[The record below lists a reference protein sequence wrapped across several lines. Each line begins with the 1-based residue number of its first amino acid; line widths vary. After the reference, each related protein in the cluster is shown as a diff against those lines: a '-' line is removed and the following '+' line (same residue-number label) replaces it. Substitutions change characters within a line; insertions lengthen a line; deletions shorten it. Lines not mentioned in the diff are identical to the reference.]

1 MWNPSG
7 NHASREARRATSG
20 QGMKPVSRREFVRK
34 AYDALIV
41 GFSLRSVIPPAVVWS
56 QTAAPATLSA
66 KPVIPEEL
74 DSWLSIGRDG
84 KVTVYTGRIDMGT
97 GIETAFGQLISD
109 ELDVPFE
116 SVKVVMGD
124 TELTPD
130 QGKSTASSNAS
141 QGAQPLRIAAAEAR
155 RALLSMAAGRFSV
168 PVDQLEVTNGIVRV
182 RTSSKQISY
191 AELIGG
197 HRFMTRLE
205 QKIEGGLAQ
214 PAASSGVRL
223 KRPNELRLVG
233 KSIPRVDVP
242 AKVTASFPYV
252 HNVRVPGML
261 HGRVIRP
268 PMIGSSLVS
277 FDDRSLSSIA
287 GPVQV
292 VRKANFLGVVAER
305 EEQASEAARWLKVE
319 WTGGRI
325 LPEYQDLYEAVR
337 SARLVK
343 TEVATNSGDL
353 DSALASAARV
363 FKATYTYPIQ
373 LHAMLGPSCA
383 VADVR
388 EGRAT
393 IWSGSQWIQGDR
405 RNLAKMLGLPLDSV
419 RFIWVE
425 ASGSYGRLGCD
436 DAAADAAL
444 LSQAVGRPVR
454 VQWMRHD
461 EHGWEPMSPAMT
473 MDVRA
478 ALDRQGRITAFDFQQ
493 WSQSHSRG
501 ESGNFLA
508 WRLAGG
514 NPDWDRLSGGP
525 YPPSYEFPNTRMLGH
540 YVEELFR
547 SIYLRAPGRIQGNFA
562 IEFFLDEIAADQQ
575 TDPVEFR
582 RHYLKDAMA
591 LQVLDA
597 AVQKAGWQ
605 SRPSPRPNATQPVLS
620 GRGISFGEHGPEKR
634 ATVVAEVEVDRT
646 SGRVRIS
653 KIVIA
658 VACGRIINPQGLR
671 HQVQGAGLHG
681 ISRTLF
687 EAVKFDRSH
696 VTSLDWRSYPVLT
709 FPDVP
714 EIETAL
720 VDQPAVEPSGAGEL
734 ATVPVAAAVCNAI
747 FDATGVRLRQI
758 PFTPERV
765 KSALGKT

>member
-1 MWNPSG
+1 
-7 NHASREARRATSG
+7 
-20 QGMKPVSRREFVRK
+20 MKPINRRQFVRK
-34 AYDALIV
+34 GCDALIV
-41 GFSLRSVIPPAVVWS
+41 GFSLESGILPAIRWS
-56 QTAAPATLSA
+56 QTAAPAIPSA

-116 SVKVVMGD
+116 RVKIVMGD

-130 QGKSTASSNAS
+130 QGKSTASSNS
-141 QGAQPLRIAAAEAR
+141 SLGAQPLRVAAAEAR
-155 RALLSMAAGRFSV
+155 RTLLKMAADRFRVSV
-168 PVDQLEVTNGIVRV
+168 DELDVADGIVRV
-182 RTSSKQISY
+182 RTLPTKRISY
-191 AELIGG
+191 ADLIGG
-197 HRFMTRLE
+197 RRFKTRLDQASIGE
-205 QKIEGGLAQ
+205 QSQALTAGVTSQ
-214 PAASSGVRL
+214 PIRSSGLHL
-223 KRPNELRLVG
+223 KGPGELRLVG

-242 AKVTASFPYV
+242 AKVTGSFRYV
-252 HNVRVPGML
+252 HNVRVPSML

-268 PMIGSSLVS
+268 PKIGSSLVS
-277 FDDRSLSSIA
+277 VDESSVSGRA
-287 GPVQV
+287 GFVKI
-292 VRKANFLGVVAER
+292 VRKGNFLGVVAER
-305 EEQASEAARWLKVE
+305 EEQAIEAARLLKVE
-319 WTGGRI
+319 WMGGRT
-325 LPEYQDLYEAVR
+325 LPDYQDLYQAVR
-337 SARLVK
+337 ENKLIK
-343 TEVATNSGDL
+343 TDVVTNSGNV
-353 DSALASAARV
+353 DSALASAAKA
-363 FKATYTYPIQ
+363 FKATYTYPVQ

-388 EGRAT
+388 DGRAT

-405 RNLAKMLGLPLDSV
+405 RNLAKMLGIPLENV
-419 RFIWVE
+419 HLIWVE

-436 DAAADAAL
+436 DAAADAAF
-444 LSQAVGRPVR
+444 LSQAVGKPVR

-478 ALDRQGRITAFDFQQ
+478 GLDGQGHITAFDFQQ

-525 YPPSYEFPNTRMLGH
+525 YAPSYEFPNTRMLGH

-562 IEFFLDEIAADQQ
+562 IESFLDEIAADQHA
-575 TDPVEFR
+575 DPVEFR

-597 AVQKAGWQ
+597 AAQKAGWQ
-605 SRPSPRPNATQPVLS
+605 SRPSPRPDARQSVVS

-634 ATVVAEVEVDRT
+634 ATIVAEVEVDRT
-646 SGRVRIS
+646 SGHVRVSRM
-653 KIVIA
+653 VIA
-658 VACGRIINPQGLR
+658 LACGRIINPQGLR
-671 HQVQGAGLHG
+671 HQIQGAVLQG

-696 VTSLDWRSYPVLT
+696 VTSLDWRAYPVLT
-709 FPDVP
+709 FADVP
-714 EIETAL
+714 EIETVL
-720 VDQPAVEPSGAGEL
+720 IDQRDVEPYGAGEL
-734 ATVPVAAAVCNAI
+734 ATVPVAAAVSNAI

-765 KSALGKT
+765 KDGLG

>member
-1 MWNPSG
+1 
-7 NHASREARRATSG
+7 
-20 QGMKPVSRREFVRK
+20 MKYSRREFVRK
-34 AYDALIV
+34 GCDALAV
-41 GFSLRSVIPPAVVWS
+41 GFSLHGGIVRTIAWG
-56 QTAAPATLSA
+56 QTAAPATPSG
-66 KPVIPEEL
+66 KPMIPEEL

-97 GIETAFGQLISD
+97 GVETAFGQLISD

-116 SVKVVMGD
+116 SVRIVMGD

-130 QGKSTASSNAS
+130 QGKSTASSNVS
-141 QGAQPLRIAAAEAR
+141 VGAQPLRIAAAEAR
-155 RALLSMAAGRFSV
+155 RALLKMAADRFSV
-168 PVDQLEVTNGIVRV
+168 SVDELDVADGIVRV
-182 RTSSKQISY
+182 RSAPSKQISY

-197 HRFMTRLE
+197 RRFRTRLD
-205 QKIEGGLAQ
+205 QKTEVVYGATVTQPVVSRGLN
-214 PAASSGVRL
+214 L
-223 KRPNELRLVG
+223 KGPNELRLVG
-233 KSIPRVDVP
+233 KSLPRVDVP
-242 AKVTASFPYV
+242 AKVTGSFPYV
-252 HNVRVPGML
+252 HNVRVPSML

-268 PMIGSSLVS
+268 PKIGSSLVG
-277 FDDRSLSSIA
+277 FDQGSLTGVA
-287 GPVQV
+287 GLVKV
-292 VRKANFLGVVAER
+292 VRKGSFLGVVAER
-305 EEQASEAARWLKVE
+305 EEQAIEAARLLKVE
-319 WTGGRI
+319 WTGGRT
-325 LPEYQDLYEAVR
+325 LPDYQDLYQAVR
-337 SARLVK
+337 GAKLIR
-343 TEVATNSGDL
+343 TEVVTNSGNV
-353 DSALASAARV
+353 DSELANAAKV
-363 FKATYTYPIQ
+363 LNATYTYPVQ

-388 EGRAT
+388 DDRAT

-405 RNLAKMLGLPLDSV
+405 RNLAKMLGIPVESV

-478 ALDRQGRITAFDFQQ
+478 GLDAQGHITAFEFQQ

-501 ESGNFLA
+501 ESGNSLA

-514 NPDWDRLSGGP
+514 NPDWERLSGGP
-525 YPPSYEFPNTRMLGH
+525 FPPAYEFPNKRMSGH
-540 YVEELFR
+540 FVEELFR

-562 IEFFLDEIAADQQ
+562 IESFLDEIAANQQ
-575 TDPVEFR
+575 ADPVEFR

-591 LQVLDA
+591 LEVFDA
-597 AVQKAGWQ
+597 AVQAARWQ
-605 SRPSPRPNATQPVLS
+605 PRPSPRPNSRQSVVS
-620 GRGISFGEHGPEKR
+620 GRGISYGENGPKER
-634 ATVVAEVEVDRT
+634 ATIVADVQVDRT
-646 SGRVRIS
+646 SGQVHVS

-658 VACGRIINPQGLR
+658 TACGRIINPRGLR
-671 HQVQGAGLHG
+671 HQVQGAVLQG

-696 VTSLDWRSYPVLT
+696 VTSLDWSSYRVLT

-714 EIETAL
+714 DIQTVL
-720 VDQPAVEPSGAGEL
+720 VDQRDIDPSGAGEL
-734 ATVPVAAAVCNAI
+734 ATVPVAAALCNAI
-747 FDATGVRLRQI
+747 FDATGVRLRQV
-758 PFTPERV
+758 PFTPERI
-765 KSALGKT
+765 KSALG

>member
-1 MWNPSG
+1 
-7 NHASREARRATSG
+7 
-20 QGMKPVSRREFVRK
+20 MKPVSRRAFVRK

-214 PAASSGVRL
+214 PAASSGLRL
-223 KRPNELRLVG
+223 KRPDELRLVG

-292 VRKANFLGVVAER
+292 VRKADFLGVVAER
-305 EEQASEAARWLKVE
+305 EEQAIEAARLLKVE

-325 LPEYQDLYEAVR
+325 LPDYQDLYEAVR
-337 SARLVK
+337 GARLVK
-343 TEVATNSGDL
+343 TEVATNSGDV

-363 FKATYTYPIQ
+363 FKATYTYPVQ

-405 RNLAKMLGLPLDSV
+405 RNLARMLGLPLDSV

-444 LSQAVGRPVR
+444 LSQQVGRPVR

-473 MDVRA
+473 MDVQA
-478 ALDRQGRITAFDFQQ
+478 GLDAQGRIIAFDFQQ

-501 ESGNFLA
+501 ESGNSLA

-525 YPPSYEFPNTRMLGH
+525 YTPSYEFTNVRTSAH
-540 YVEELFR
+540 FTEELFR
-547 SIYLRAPGRIQGNFA
+547 SIYLRAPGRIQNTFA
-562 IEFFLDEIAADQQ
+562 IESFIDEIAADQHA
-575 TDPVEFR
+575 DPVEFR
-582 RHYLKDAMA
+582 RRYLLKDAMA
-591 LQVLDA
+591 LRVFNA

-605 SRPSPRPNATQPVLS
+605 TRPSPRPNARQGVLS
-620 GRGISFGEHGPEKR
+620 GRGIAFGEHGPEKR
-634 ATVVAEVEVDRT
+634 ATIVADVQVDRA
-646 SGRVRIS
+646 SGRVRVS

-658 VACGRIINPQGLR
+658 TACGRIINPRGLR
-671 HQVQGAGLHG
+671 HQVQGAVLQGV
-681 ISRTLF
+681 SRSLF

-696 VTSLDWRSYPVLT
+696 VTSLDWQSYPVLR

-714 EIETAL
+714 DIETVL
-720 VDQPAVEPSGAGEL
+720 LDQRDVEPSGAGEL
-734 ATVPVAAAVCNAI
+734 ATVPVAAALCNAI
-747 FDATGVRLRQI
+747 FDATGVRLRQV
-758 PFTPERV
+758 PFTPDRV
-765 KSALGKT
+765 KSALG

>member
-1 MWNPSG
+1 
-7 NHASREARRATSG
+7 
-20 QGMKPVSRREFVRK
+20 MKPSRREFVQKGR
-34 AYDALIV
+34 DALLV
-41 GFSLRSVIPPAVVWS
+41 GFSLYRGIPPAIAWG
-56 QTAAPATLSA
+56 QTAAPTTPSA

-74 DSWLSIGRDG
+74 DSWLSIGRNG

-97 GIETAFGQLISD
+97 GVETAFGQLIAD

-116 SVKVVMGD
+116 SVKIVMGD

-141 QGAQPLRIAAAEAR
+141 VGAQPLRIAAAEAR
-155 RALLSMAAGRFSV
+155 RTLLKMAADRFRVSV
-168 PVDQLEVTNGIVRV
+168 DELDVADGIVRV
-182 RTSSKQISY
+182 RSVSSKRISY

-197 HRFMTRLE
+197 GRFRTRLD
-205 QKIEGGLAQ
+205 QKTESGEEAARTGIVGLPQ
-214 PAASSGVRL
+214 PITSRGLRL
-223 KRPNELRLVG
+223 KGPGELHLVG

-252 HNVRVPGML
+252 HNVRVPLML

-268 PMIGSSLVS
+268 PRIGSSLVS
-277 FDDRSLSSIA
+277 FDEGSVSGVA
-287 GPVQV
+287 GLVKV
-292 VRKANFLGVVAER
+292 VRKGNFLGVVAER
-305 EEQASEAARWLKVE
+305 EERAIEAARLLKVE
-319 WTGGRI
+319 WTGGRT
-325 LPEYQDLYEAVR
+325 LPDEQDLYQAVR
-337 SARLVK
+337 GAKPIQTDV
-343 TEVATNSGDL
+343 VTNSGNVD
-353 DSALASAARV
+353 AELASAAKV
-363 FKATYTYPIQ
+363 LDATYTYPVQ

-388 EGRAT
+388 DGRAT

-405 RNLAKMLGLPLDSV
+405 RNMAKMLGIPLESV
-419 RFIWVE
+419 HFIWVE

-444 LSQAVGRPVR
+444 LSQTVRRPVR

-461 EHGWEPMSPAMT
+461 EHGWEPMSPAMA

-478 ALDRQGRITAFDFQQ
+478 GLDAQGHITAFDFQQ

-501 ESGNFLA
+501 ESGNSLA

-514 NPDWDRLSGGP
+514 NPDWERLSGGP
-525 YPPSYEFPNTRMLGH
+525 YPPSYEFPSKRMSGH
-540 YVEELFR
+540 FVEELFR

-562 IEFFLDEIAADQQ
+562 IESFLDEIAADQQ
-575 TDPVEFR
+575 TDPVEIR
-582 RHYLKDAMA
+582 RRYLKDAMA
-591 LQVLDA
+591 SRVFEA
-597 AVQKAGWQ
+597 AVQAAHWQ
-605 SRPSPRPNATQPVLS
+605 PRPLPRPNARQSVAS

-634 ATVVAEVEVDRT
+634 ATIVADVEVDRT
-646 SGRVRIS
+646 SGRVHVS

-658 VACGRIINPQGLR
+658 TACGRIINPQGLR
-671 HQVQGAGLHG
+671 HQVQGAVLQG

-696 VTSLDWRSYPVLT
+696 VTSLDWLSYPVLT

-714 EIETAL
+714 DIETVL
-720 VDQPAVEPSGAGEL
+720 IDQRDVEPSGAGEL
-734 ATVPVAAAVCNAI
+734 ATVPVAAALCNAI
-747 FDATGVRLRQI
+747 FDATGVRLRQV

-765 KSALGKT
+765 KNALG

>member
-1 MWNPSG
+1 MKPIS
-7 NHASREARRATSG
+7 RRAFMRKGSEALVVAFGFHSG
-20 QGMKPVSRREFVRK
+20 
-34 AYDALIV
+34 
-41 GFSLRSVIPPAVVWS
+41 IPPVIGWA
-56 QTAAPATLSA
+56 QTQPTPGA

-74 DSWLSIGRDG
+74 DSWLAVGRDG

-97 GIETAFGQLISD
+97 GVETAFGQLISD

-116 SVKVVMGD
+116 SVKIVMGD
-124 TELTPD
+124 TDLTPD

-141 QGAQPLRIAAAEAR
+141 IGARPLRIAAAEAR
-155 RALLSMAAGRFSV
+155 RTLLKMAAERLAVSV
-168 PVDQLEVTNGIVRV
+168 DKLDVAEGVVRV
-182 RTSSKQISY
+182 RTVPSKQISY

-197 HRFMTRLE
+197 RRFATRLA
-205 QKIEGGLAQ
+205 QASIGPPDQALTAGIGTQPVASNGL
-214 PAASSGVRL
+214 RL
-223 KRPNELRLVG
+223 KGSSDLRLVG

-252 HNVRVPGML
+252 HNVRVPSMV

-268 PMIGSSLVS
+268 PKIESSLVA
-277 FDDRSLSSIA
+277 FDESSVS
-287 GPVQV
+287 GVPGVKV
-292 VRKANFLGVVAER
+292 VRKGNFLGVVAER
-305 EEQASEAARWLKVE
+305 EEQAIEAARLLKVQ
-319 WTGGRI
+319 WTGGRT
-325 LPEYQDLYEAVR
+325 LPAYEDLYQTVR
-337 SARLVK
+337 GAKLVK
-343 TEVATNSGDL
+343 TEVAKNSGSV
-353 DSALASAARV
+353 DSGLASAAKM
-363 FKATYTYPIQ
+363 FEATYRYPVQ
-373 LHAMLGPSCA
+373 LHAMMGPSCA

-388 EGRAT
+388 DGRAT
-393 IWSGSQWIQGDR
+393 VWSGSQWVQGDR
-405 RNLAKMLGLPLDSV
+405 RNLAGMLGIPLENV
-419 RFIWVE
+419 HVIWVQ

-473 MDVRA
+473 MELRA
-478 ALDRQGRITAFDFQQ
+478 GVDEQGRITAFEFQQ

-501 ESGNFLA
+501 ESGNSLA

-514 NPDWDRLSGGP
+514 NPDWDRFSGGP
-525 YPPSYEFPNTRMLGH
+525 YPPSYEFPNTRMTGH
-540 YVEELFR
+540 FVEELFR

-562 IEFFLDEIAADQQ
+562 IESFLDEIAAGQR

-582 RHYLKDAMA
+582 RRYLKDAMA

-605 SRPSPRPNATQPVLS
+605 TRPSPQQQGRQSIMS

-634 ATVVAEVEVDRT
+634 AVIVAEVQVNRT
-646 SGRVRIS
+646 SGSVRVS

-658 VACGRIINPQGLR
+658 VACGRVINPQGLR
-671 HQVQGAGLHG
+671 HQVQGAVLQG

-687 EAVKFDRSH
+687 EAVKFDGSR
-696 VTSLDWRSYPVLT
+696 VTSLDWRSYPVLK
-709 FPDVP
+709 FSDVP
-714 EIETAL
+714 EIETVL
-720 VDQPAVEPSGAGEL
+720 VDQRDLEPQGAGEL
-734 ATVPVAAAVCNAI
+734 ATVPVAAALSNAI
-747 FDATGVRLRQI
+747 FDATGVRLRQV

-765 KSALGKT
+765 KGALG

>member
-116 SVKVVMGD
+116 SVKIVMGD

-130 QGKSTASSNAS
+130 QGKSTASSNVS
-141 QGAQPLRIAAAEAR
+141 LGAQPLRVATAEAR
-155 RALLSMAAGRFSV
+155 RTLLKMAADRFRVSV
-168 PVDQLEVTNGIVRV
+168 DELDVADGIVRV
-182 RTSSKQISY
+182 RAVPSKRISY

-197 HRFMTRLE
+197 RRFRTTLG
-205 QKIEGGLAQ
+205 QGTIGGLNQVFTAGVTTQ
-214 PAASSGVRL
+214 PVRSSGLHL
-223 KRPNELRLVG
+223 KGPGELRLVG

-242 AKVTASFPYV
+242 AKVIGSFRYV
-252 HNVRVPGML
+252 HNVRVPLML
-261 HGRVIRP
+261 HGRLIRP
-268 PMIGSSLVS
+268 PKIGSSLVNI
-277 FDDRSLSSIA
+277 DESSVSGVA
-287 GPVQV
+287 GLVKI
-292 VRKANFLGVVAER
+292 VRKGNFLGVVAER
-305 EEQASEAARWLKVE
+305 EEQAIEAARLLKVE
-319 WTGGRI
+319 WRGGRT
-325 LPEYQDLYEAVR
+325 LPDYPDLYAAVR
-337 SARLVK
+337 RDKLIK
-343 TEVATNSGDL
+343 TDVVMNSGNV
-353 DSALASAARV
+353 DSALASATRV
-363 FKATYTYPIQ
+363 LGATYAYPVQ
-373 LHAMLGPSCA
+373 LHGMLGPSCA

-405 RNLAKMLGLPLDSV
+405 RDLARMLGLPFENV
-419 RFIWVE
+419 RLIWAE

-461 EHGWEPMSPAMT
+461 EHGWGPLTPTMT
-473 MDVRA
+473 MDSRA
-478 ALDRQGRITAFDFQQ
+478 GLDAQGRIIAFDFQQ

-501 ESGNFLA
+501 ESGNSLA

-525 YPPSYEFPNTRMLGH
+525 YTPSYEFTNVRTSAH
-540 YVEELFR
+540 FTEELFR
-547 SIYLRAPGRIQGNFA
+547 SIYLRAPGRIQNTFA
-562 IEFFLDEIAADQQ
+562 IESFIDEIAADQHA
-575 TDPVEFR
+575 DPVEFR
-582 RHYLKDAMA
+582 RRYLLKDTMA
-591 LQVLDA
+591 LRVFNA

-605 SRPSPRPNATQPVLS
+605 TRPLRGREFRPISRHEP
-620 GRGISFGEHGPEKR
+620 G
-634 ATVVAEVEVDRT
+634 VAIVAGVEVPGRARHRDR
-646 SGRVRIS
+646 
-653 KIVIA
+653 
-658 VACGRIINPQGLR
+658 VA
-671 HQVQGAGLHG
+671 
-681 ISRTLF
+681 
-687 EAVKFDRSH
+687 
-696 VTSLDWRSYPVLT
+696 
-709 FPDVP
+709 
-714 EIETAL
+714 
-720 VDQPAVEPSGAGEL
+720 
-734 ATVPVAAAVCNAI
+734 
-747 FDATGVRLRQI
+747 
-758 PFTPERV
+758 
-765 KSALGKT
+765 

>member
-1 MWNPSG
+1 MRSVHSACRRRTHPLVCHSRVGGGIQGDRHAGGARHATTSSPDSGSLHQRASRAVRVLHERRHPDRKGISRQESQSGRRTDSAGPGQRTVPVWNASG
-7 NHASREARRATSG
+7 NYPGCEARGPRSS
-20 QGMKPVSRREFVRK
+20 QDMKPISRRQFVREGR
-34 AYDALIV
+34 DALIV
-41 GFSLRSVIPPAVVWS
+41 GFSLHSGISPAIAWS
-56 QTAAPATLSA
+56 QTPPIPSA
-66 KPVIPEEL
+66 KPVIP
-74 DSWLSIGRDG
+74 
-84 KVTVYTGRIDMGT
+84 
-97 GIETAFGQLISD
+97 D
-109 ELDVPFE
+109 ELDV
-116 SVKVVMGD
+116 
-124 TELTPD
+124 
-130 QGKSTASSNAS
+130 
-141 QGAQPLRIAAAEAR
+141 
-155 RALLSMAAGRFSV
+155 
-168 PVDQLEVTNGIVRV
+168 VDGIVRV
-182 RTSSKQISY
+182 RKVPSKRISY

-197 HRFMTRLE
+197 RRFSTKLDQGTVGDLSQTLTAGLTTQPVRS
-205 QKIEGGLAQ
+205 GGLH
-214 PAASSGVRL
+214 L
-223 KRPNELRLVG
+223 KGPGELRLVG

-242 AKVTASFPYV
+242 AKVTGSFRYV
-252 HNVRVPGML
+252 HNVRVPMML

-268 PMIGSSLVS
+268 PKIGSTLVS
-277 FDDRSLSSIA
+277 IDESSVSGVA
-287 GPVQV
+287 GLGKI
-292 VRKANFLGVVAER
+292 VREGNFLGVVAER
-305 EEQASEAARWLKVE
+305 EEQAIEAARLLKVE
-319 WTGGRI
+319 WTGGRT
-325 LPEYQDLYEAVR
+325 LPDYNDLHLSVR
-337 SARLVK
+337 GSKPVK
-343 TEVATNSGDL
+343 TDVVLNSGNV
-353 DSALASAARV
+353 DSALAGAAKV
-363 FKATYTYPIQ
+363 LEATYTYPVQ

-388 EGRAT
+388 DGRAT

-405 RNLAKMLGLPLDSV
+405 RNLARMLGIPLESV
-419 RFIWVE
+419 RFIWAE

-444 LSQAVGRPVR
+444 LSQAAGRPVR

-514 NPDWDRLSGGP
+514 NPDWDRLSVGP
-525 YPPSYEFPNTRMLGH
+525 YPPYYEFPNKRMLGH

-562 IEFFLDEIAADQQ
+562 IESFLDEIAADQR

-582 RHYLKDAMA
+582 RHYLKDPMA

-605 SRPSPRPNATQPVLS
+605 ARPSPQPNAGESIVS

-634 ATVVAEVEVDRT
+634 AVIVAAVEVDRT
-646 SGRVRIS
+646 SGRIRVSRM
-653 KIVIA
+653 VIA
-658 VACGRIINPQGLR
+658 TACGRIINPQGLR
-671 HQVQGAGLHG
+671 QQVQGAVLQG

-720 VDQPAVEPSGAGEL
+720 VDQRDVEPSGAGEL

-765 KSALGKT
+765 KSALG

>member
-1 MWNPSG
+1 
-7 NHASREARRATSG
+7 
-20 QGMKPVSRREFVRK
+20 MKPVSRREFVRK

-41 GFSLRSVIPPAVVWS
+41 GFSLRSVIRPAVVWS

-155 RALLSMAAGRFSV
+155 RALLSMAASRFSV

-214 PAASSGVRL
+214 PAASSGLRL
-223 KRPNELRLVG
+223 KRPGELRLVG

-292 VRKANFLGVVAER
+292 VRKADFLGVVAER
-305 EEQASEAARWLKVE
+305 EEQAIEAARLLKVE

-343 TEVATNSGDL
+343 TEVATNSGDV

-363 FKATYTYPIQ
+363 FKATYTYPVQ

-444 LSQAVGRPVR
+444 LSQQVGRPVR

-473 MDVRA
+473 MDVQA
-478 ALDRQGRITAFDFQQ
+478 GLDAQGRIIAFDFQQ

-501 ESGNFLA
+501 ESGNSLA

-525 YPPSYEFPNTRMLGH
+525 YTPSYEFTNVRTSAH
-540 YVEELFR
+540 FTEELFR
-547 SIYLRAPGRIQGNFA
+547 SIYLRAPGRIQNTFA
-562 IEFFLDEIAADQQ
+562 IESFLDEIAADQHA
-575 TDPVEFR
+575 DPVEFR
-582 RHYLKDAMA
+582 RRYLLKDAMA
-591 LQVLDA
+591 LRVFNA

-605 SRPSPRPNATQPVLS
+605 TRPSPRPNARQGVLS
-620 GRGISFGEHGPEKR
+620 GRGIAFGEHGPEKR
-634 ATVVAEVEVDRT
+634 ATIVADVQVDRA
-646 SGRVRIS
+646 SGRVRVS

-658 VACGRIINPQGLR
+658 TACGRIINPRGLR
-671 HQVQGAGLHG
+671 HQVQGAVLQGV
-681 ISRTLF
+681 SRSLF

-696 VTSLDWRSYPVLT
+696 VTSLDWQSYPVLR

-714 EIETAL
+714 DIETVL
-720 VDQPAVEPSGAGEL
+720 LDQRDVEPSGAGEL
-734 ATVPVAAAVCNAI
+734 ATVPVAAALCNAI
-747 FDATGVRLRQI
+747 FDATGVRLRQV
-758 PFTPERV
+758 PFTPDRV
-765 KSALGKT
+765 KSAVAAVYDRRYFVDSRKNRRS

>member
-1 MWNPSG
+1 
-7 NHASREARRATSG
+7 
-20 QGMKPVSRREFVRK
+20 MKRISRREFVRK
-34 AYDALIV
+34 GRDALIV
-41 GFSLRSVIPPAVVWS
+41 GFSLHRGMATVIAWS
-56 QTAAPATLSA
+56 QTAAPTEQSA
-66 KPVIPEEL
+66 KPLIPEEL

-97 GIETAFGQLISD
+97 GVETAFGQLIAD

-116 SVKVVMGD
+116 SVKIIMGD

-130 QGKSTASSNAS
+130 QGKSTASSNIS
-141 QGAQPLRIAAAEAR
+141 LGARPLRVAAAEAR
-155 RALLSMAAGRFSV
+155 RTLLKMAADRFKV
-168 PVDQLEVTNGIVRV
+168 AVDELDVADGIVRV
-182 RTSSKQISY
+182 RTVPSKQISY

-197 HRFMTRLE
+197 RRFRTRLDQGTVGGQE
-205 QKIEGGLAQ
+205 QALTAGIPTQ
-214 PAASSGVRL
+214 PVASSGLRL
-223 KRPNELRLVG
+223 KGPGELRLVG
-233 KSIPRVDVP
+233 KSVPRVDIP
-242 AKVTASFPYV
+242 AKVTGSFPYV
-252 HNVRVPGML
+252 HNVRVPSML

-268 PMIGSSLVS
+268 PKIGSNLVS
-277 FDDRSLSSIA
+277 FDEGSLSGVA
-287 GPVQV
+287 GLVKV
-292 VRKANFLGVVAER
+292 VRKGNFLGVVTER
-305 EEQASEAARWLKVE
+305 EEQAIEAARLLKVE
-319 WTGGRI
+319 WTGGRT
-325 LPEYQDLYEAVR
+325 LPDYQDLYQAVR
-337 SARLVK
+337 GARLIKTDVVK
-343 TEVATNSGDL
+343 NSGNV
-353 DSALASAARV
+353 DSELAGAAKV
-363 FKATYTYPIQ
+363 FKATYTYPVQ

-388 EGRAT
+388 DGRAT

-405 RNLAKMLGLPLDSV
+405 RNLAKMLGIPLENV
-419 RFIWVE
+419 HFIWVE

-473 MDVRA
+473 MDLRA
-478 ALDRQGRITAFDFQQ
+478 GLDAQGQITAFDFEQ

-501 ESGNFLA
+501 ESGNSLA

-525 YPPSYEFPNTRMLGH
+525 YPPSYEFPNTRMSG
-540 YVEELFR
+540 YFVEELFR

-562 IEFFLDEIAADQQ
+562 IESFLDEIAADQQ

-582 RHYLKDAMA
+582 RRYLKDAMA

-605 SRPSPRPNATQPVLS
+605 TRPSPRANARQSVVS

-634 ATVVAEVEVDRT
+634 AAIVAEVQVDRT
-646 SGRVRIS
+646 SGRVRVT
-653 KIVIA
+653 KVVIA
-658 VACGRIINPQGLR
+658 TACGRIVNPQGLR
-671 HQVQGAGLHG
+671 HQLQGAVLQG
-681 ISRTLF
+681 ISRNLF
-687 EAVKFDRSH
+687 EAVKFDPSH

-714 EIETAL
+714 DIETVL
-720 VDQPAVEPSGAGEL
+720 VDQRDVEPSGAGEL
-734 ATVPVAAAVCNAI
+734 ATVPVAAALCNAI
-747 FDATGVRLRQI
+747 FDATGVRLRQV
-758 PFTPERV
+758 PFTPDRV
-765 KSALGKT
+765 KSGLG

>member
-1 MWNPSG
+1 
-7 NHASREARRATSG
+7 
-20 QGMKPVSRREFVRK
+20 MKPVSRREFVRK

-214 PAASSGVRL
+214 PAASSGLRL
-223 KRPNELRLVG
+223 KRPGELRLVG

-292 VRKANFLGVVAER
+292 VRKADFLGVVAER
-305 EEQASEAARWLKVE
+305 EEQAIEAARLLKVE

-325 LPEYQDLYEAVR
+325 LPDYQDLYEAVR

-343 TEVATNSGDL
+343 TEVATNSGDV

-363 FKATYTYPIQ
+363 FKATYTYPVQ

-444 LSQAVGRPVR
+444 LSQQVGRPVR

-473 MDVRA
+473 MDVQA
-478 ALDRQGRITAFDFQQ
+478 GLDAQGRIIAFDFQQ

-501 ESGNFLA
+501 ESGNSLA

-525 YPPSYEFPNTRMLGH
+525 YTPSYEFTNVRTSAH
-540 YVEELFR
+540 FTEELFR
-547 SIYLRAPGRIQGNFA
+547 SIYLRAPGRIQNTFA
-562 IEFFLDEIAADQQ
+562 IESFIDEIAADQHA
-575 TDPVEFR
+575 DPVEFR
-582 RHYLKDAMA
+582 RRYLLKDAMA
-591 LQVLDA
+591 LRVFNA

-605 SRPSPRPNATQPVLS
+605 TRPSPRPNARQGVLS
-620 GRGISFGEHGPEKR
+620 GRGIAFGEHGPEKR
-634 ATVVAEVEVDRT
+634 ATIVADVQVDRA
-646 SGRVRIS
+646 SGRVRVS

-658 VACGRIINPQGLR
+658 TACGRIINPRGLR
-671 HQVQGAGLHG
+671 HQVQGAVLQGV
-681 ISRTLF
+681 SRSLF

-696 VTSLDWRSYPVLT
+696 VTSLDWQSYPVLR

-714 EIETAL
+714 DIETVL
-720 VDQPAVEPSGAGEL
+720 LDQRDVEPSGAGEL
-734 ATVPVAAAVCNAI
+734 ATVPVAAALCNAI
-747 FDATGVRLRQI
+747 FDATGVRLRQV
-758 PFTPERV
+758 PFTPDRV
-765 KSALGKT
+765 KSAVAAVYDRRYFVDSRKNRRS

>member
-1 MWNPSG
+1 
-7 NHASREARRATSG
+7 
-20 QGMKPVSRREFVRK
+20 MKSISRREFVRK
-34 AYDALIV
+34 GCDALIV
-41 GFSLRSVIPPAVVWS
+41 GFSLRAGIPPAIAWS
-56 QTAAPATLSA
+56 QTAPSATPSA

-74 DSWLSIGRDG
+74 DSWLAIGRDG
-84 KVTVYTGRIDMGT
+84 KVTVFTGRIDMGT

-116 SVKVVMGD
+116 SVKIVMGD
-124 TELTPD
+124 TDLTPD

-141 QGAQPLRIAAAEAR
+141 LGAQPLRVAAAEAR
-155 RALLSMAAGRFSV
+155 RALLKMAADRFSV
-168 PVDQLEVTNGIVRV
+168 PVDQLEVTDSIVRV
-182 RTSSKQISY
+182 RTARSKQISY
-191 AELIGG
+191 ADLIEGRG
-197 HRFMTRLE
+197 FTMKLDQTT
-205 QKIEGGLAQ
+205 EGGLTQ
-214 PAASSGVRL
+214 PALSSGARL
-223 KRPNELRLVG
+223 KRPSELRLVG

-268 PMIGSSLVS
+268 PMIGSSLVG
-277 FDDRSLSSIA
+277 FDDHSLSSIA
-287 GPVQV
+287 GLVKV
-292 VRKANFLGVVAER
+292 VRRGNFLGVVAER
-305 EEQASEAARWLKVE
+305 EEQAIDAVRLLKVE
-319 WTGGRI
+319 WTGGRT
-325 LPEYQDLYEAVR
+325 LPDYQDLYETLR
-337 SARLVK
+337 SAKLVK
-343 TEVATNSGDL
+343 TEVATNSGDV
-353 DSALASAARV
+353 DSALASAAKV
-363 FKATYTYPIQ
+363 FKATYTYPVQ

-419 RFIWVE
+419 RLIWVE

-444 LSQAVGRPVR
+444 LSQQVGRPVR

-473 MDVRA
+473 MDVQA
-478 ALDRQGRITAFDFQQ
+478 GLDGHGRIIAFDFQQ

-525 YPPSYEFPNTRMLGH
+525 YPPSYEFTNERASAH
-540 YVEELFR
+540 FIEELFR
-547 SIYLRAPGRIQGNFA
+547 SIYLRAPGRIQNNFA
-562 IEFFLDEIAADQQ
+562 IESFMDEIAADQHA
-575 TDPVEFR
+575 DPVEFR
-582 RHYLKDAMA
+582 RRYLRDAMA
-591 LQVLDA
+591 LRVFNA
-597 AVQKAGWQ
+597 AVKKAGWQ
-605 SRPSPRPNATQPVLS
+605 TRPSPRPNVRQAVLS
-620 GRGISFGEHGPEKR
+620 GRGIAFGEHGPEKR
-634 ATVVAEVEVDRT
+634 ATVVADVQVDRI
-646 SGRVRIS
+646 SGRVRVS

-658 VACGRIINPQGLR
+658 TACGRIINPRGLK
-671 HQVQGAGLHG
+671 HQVQGAVLQGV
-681 ISRTLF
+681 SRSLF

-696 VTSLDWRSYPVLT
+696 VTSLDWQSYPVLT

-714 EIETAL
+714 DIETVL
-720 VDQPAVEPSGAGEL
+720 IDQRDIESSGAGEL
-734 ATVPVAAAVCNAI
+734 ATVPVAAALSNAI
-747 FDATGVRLRQI
+747 FDATGVRLRQV
-758 PFTPERV
+758 PFTPDRV
-765 KSALGKT
+765 KTALG

>member
-1 MWNPSG
+1 
-7 NHASREARRATSG
+7 
-20 QGMKPVSRREFVRK
+20 MKSISRRQFVRK
-34 AYDALIV
+34 GCDALIV
-41 GFSLRSVIPPAVVWS
+41 GFSLRSGISPAIAWSQTPTIPPA
-56 QTAAPATLSA
+56 
-66 KPVIPEEL
+66 KPVTPEEL

-97 GIETAFGQLISD
+97 GIETAFGQLVSD

-116 SVKVVMGD
+116 SVKIVMGD

-141 QGAQPLRIAAAEAR
+141 LGAQPLRVAAAEAR
-155 RALLSMAAGRFSV
+155 RTLLKMAADRFRVSV
-168 PVDQLEVTNGIVRV
+168 DELDVADGIVRV
-182 RTSSKQISY
+182 RTVPSKRISY
-191 AELIGG
+191 ADLIGG
-197 HRFMTRLE
+197 RRFGTRLDQGTIGE
-205 QKIEGGLAQ
+205 LSQALTAGVTTQPVRSIGLH
-214 PAASSGVRL
+214 L
-223 KRPNELRLVG
+223 KGPGELRLVG

-242 AKVTASFPYV
+242 AKVTALFRYV
-252 HNVRVPGML
+252 HNVRVPSML

-268 PMIGSSLVS
+268 PKIESTLVS
-277 FDDRSLSSIA
+277 IDEGSVSGVA
-287 GPVQV
+287 GLVKI
-292 VRKANFLGVVAER
+292 VRKGNFLGVVAER
-305 EEQASEAARWLKVE
+305 EEKAIEAARLLKAE
-319 WTGGRI
+319 WMGGRT
-325 LPEYQDLYEAVR
+325 LPDYQDLYQAVR
-337 SARLVK
+337 ESKLIK
-343 TEVATNSGDL
+343 TDVVTNSGNV

-363 FKATYTYPIQ
+363 FRATYTYPVQ

-383 VADVR
+383 VADVG

-405 RNLAKMLGLPLDSV
+405 RNLAKMLGIPLENV
-419 RFIWVE
+419 HLVWVE

-444 LSQAVGRPVR
+444 LSQAVGKPVR

-473 MDVRA
+473 MDIRA
-478 ALDRQGRITAFDFQQ
+478 GLDGQGHITAFEFQQ

-562 IEFFLDEIAADQQ
+562 IESFVDEIAADQKV
-575 TDPVEFR
+575 DPVEFR

-597 AVQKAGWQ
+597 AAQKAGWQ
-605 SRPSPRPNATQPVLS
+605 SRPSPRPHAREAVVS

-646 SGRVRIS
+646 SGRVRVS
-653 KIVIA
+653 RIVIA
-658 VACGRIINPQGLR
+658 IACGRIINPQGLR
-671 HQVQGAGLHG
+671 HQVQGAVLQG

-687 EAVKFDRSH
+687 EAVRFDRSH
-696 VTSLDWRSYPVLT
+696 ITSLDWRSYPVLT

-714 EIETAL
+714 DIETVL
-720 VDQPAVEPSGAGEL
+720 VDQRDVEPSGAGEL
-734 ATVPVAAAVCNAI
+734 ATVPVAAAVCNAL
-747 FDATGVRLRQI
+747 FDATGARLRQI

-765 KSALGKT
+765 KDALG

>member
-1 MWNPSG
+1 
-7 NHASREARRATSG
+7 
-20 QGMKPVSRREFVRK
+20 MKPISRRQFVWKGR
-34 AYDALIV
+34 DALIV
-41 GFSLRSVIPPAVVWS
+41 GFSLRSGISPAIAWSQRAAPTIPPA
-56 QTAAPATLSA
+56 
-66 KPVIPEEL
+66 KPVNPEEL

-116 SVKVVMGD
+116 SVKIVMGD

-130 QGKSTASSNAS
+130 QGKSTASSNVS
-141 QGAQPLRIAAAEAR
+141 LGAQPLRVATAEAR
-155 RALLSMAAGRFSV
+155 RTLLKMAADRFRVSV
-168 PVDQLEVTNGIVRV
+168 DELDVADGIVRV
-182 RTSSKQISY
+182 RAVPSKRISY

-197 HRFMTRLE
+197 RRFRTTLG
-205 QKIEGGLAQ
+205 QGTIGGLNQVFTAGVTTQ
-214 PAASSGVRL
+214 PVRSSGLHL
-223 KRPNELRLVG
+223 KGPGELRLVG

-242 AKVTASFPYV
+242 AKVIGSFRYV
-252 HNVRVPGML
+252 HNVRVPLML
-261 HGRVIRP
+261 HGRLIRP
-268 PMIGSSLVS
+268 PKIGSSLVNI
-277 FDDRSLSSIA
+277 DESSVSGVA
-287 GPVQV
+287 GLVKI
-292 VRKANFLGVVAER
+292 VRKGNFLGVVAER
-305 EEQASEAARWLKVE
+305 EEQAIEAARLLKVE
-319 WTGGRI
+319 WRGGRT
-325 LPEYQDLYEAVR
+325 LPDYPDLYAAVR
-337 SARLVK
+337 RDKLIK
-343 TEVATNSGDL
+343 TDVVMNSGNV
-353 DSALASAARV
+353 DSALASATRV
-363 FKATYTYPIQ
+363 LGATYAYPVQ
-373 LHAMLGPSCA
+373 LHGMLGPSCA

-405 RNLAKMLGLPLDSV
+405 RDLARMLGLPFENV
-419 RFIWVE
+419 RLIWAE

-473 MDVRA
+473 MDIRA
-478 ALDRQGRITAFDFQQ
+478 GLDAQGHITAFDFQQ

-514 NPDWDRLSGGP
+514 NPDWERLSGGP
-525 YPPSYEFPNTRMLGH
+525 YPPSYEFPNARMLGH
-540 YVEELFR
+540 FVEELFR

-562 IEFFLDEIAADQQ
+562 IESFLDEIASDQRM
-575 TDPVEFR
+575 DPVEFR

-605 SRPSPRPNATQPVLS
+605 PRPSPRPNAGQPVVS

-634 ATVVAEVEVDRT
+634 AVIVADVEVDRK
-646 SGRVRIS
+646 SGRVRVS
-653 KIVIA
+653 RIVIA
-658 VACGRIINPQGLR
+658 TACGRIINPQGLR
-671 HQVQGAGLHG
+671 HQIQGAVLQG

-687 EAVKFDRSH
+687 EAVEFDRSH

-709 FPDVP
+709 FADVP
-714 EIETAL
+714 DIETVV
-720 VDQPAVEPSGAGEL
+720 VDQRDVEPSGAGEL
-734 ATVPVAAAVCNAI
+734 ATVPVAAALSNAI

-765 KSALGKT
+765 KSALE

>member
-1 MWNPSG
+1 
-7 NHASREARRATSG
+7 
-20 QGMKPVSRREFVRK
+20 MKPINRREFARK
-34 AYDALIV
+34 GRDALLI
-41 GFSLRSVIPPAVVWS
+41 GFSLHRGIAPAIVWG
-56 QTAAPATLSA
+56 QTAAPTA

-74 DSWLSIGRDG
+74 DSWLSVGRDG

-97 GIETAFGQLISD
+97 GVETAFGQLISD

-116 SVKVVMGD
+116 SVKIVMGD

-141 QGAQPLRIAAAEAR
+141 LGAQPLRIAAAEAR
-155 RALLSMAAGRFSV
+155 RILLKMAADRFSAS
-168 PVDQLEVTNGIVRV
+168 VDELEVTDGIVRV
-182 RTSSKQISY
+182 RGVSSKRISY

-197 HRFMTRLE
+197 RRFRARLD
-205 QKIEGGLAQ
+205 QKTEGGL
-214 PAASSGVRL
+214 RL
-223 KRPNELRLVG
+223 KGPGELRLVG
-233 KSIPRVDVP
+233 QSVPRVDVP

-252 HNVRVPGML
+252 HNVRVPLML

-268 PMIGSSLVS
+268 PKIGSSLAGFDESSVS
-277 FDDRSLSSIA
+277 GVA
-287 GPVQV
+287 GLVKV
-292 VRKANFLGVVAER
+292 VRKGNFLGVVAER
-305 EEQASEAARWLKVE
+305 EEQAIEAARLLKAE
-319 WTGGRI
+319 WTGGRT
-325 LPEYQDLYEAVR
+325 LPDYQDLHQAVR
-337 SARLVK
+337 GAKLIK
-343 TEVATNSGDL
+343 TDVVSNSGNV
-353 DSALASAARV
+353 DSALASAA
-363 FKATYTYPIQ
+363 KILDATYTYPVQ

-388 EGRAT
+388 DGRAT

-405 RNLAKMLGLPLDSV
+405 GNLAKMLGIPLESV
-419 RFIWVE
+419 RIIWVE

-444 LSQAVGRPVR
+444 LSQAAGRPVR

-473 MDVRA
+473 MDLRA
-478 ALDRQGRITAFDFQQ
+478 GLDAQGHITAFDFQQ

-501 ESGNFLA
+501 ESGNSVA

-514 NPDWDRLSGGP
+514 NPDWERLSGGP
-525 YPPSYEFPNTRMLGH
+525 YPPSYEFGNQRMSGH
-540 YVEELFR
+540 FVEELFR

-562 IEFFLDEIAADQQ
+562 IESFLDEVAAGQQ
-575 TDPVEFR
+575 ADPVAFR
-582 RHYLKDAMA
+582 RQYLKDAMA

-597 AVQKAGWQ
+597 AVEQARWQ
-605 SRPSPRPNATQPVLS
+605 SRPSPGPNAGQPVVS

-634 ATVVAEVEVDRT
+634 ATIVADVQVDRT
-646 SGRVRIS
+646 SGRVRVS

-658 VACGRIINPQGLR
+658 AACGRIINPRGLR
-671 HQVQGAGLHG
+671 HQVQGAVLQG

-714 EIETAL
+714 DIETVL
-720 VDQPAVEPSGAGEL
+720 VDQRNVESQGAGEL
-734 ATVPVAAAVCNAI
+734 ATVPVAAALGNAI
-747 FDATGVRLRQI
+747 FDATGVRLRQV
-758 PFTPERV
+758 PFMPERV
-765 KSALGKT
+765 KSALG